1 MYNTINEIQL
11 NQGKGTGTGMD
22 KALTKIEDF
31 TQLLNTPNR
40 MQDFMIRRATFLSEA
55 QRLFRQRWD
64 MDLMEALDSGRLKDI
79 LRDSSDLNKNMVKKK
94 VCS

>member
-31 TQLLNTPNR
+31 KLLNTPNR

-55 QRLFRQRWD
+55 QD
-64 MDLMEALDSGRLKDI
+64 CLD
-79 LRDSSDLNKNMVKKK
+79 RDGIWT
-94 VCS
+94 